1 MKKYY
6 FLLVSVVLFG
16 ACSSVLITGRKQL
29 LLVSDSEVLAMSA
42 KSYKQFVDS
51 VPPSKDAANSA
62 LVRKVGANIS
72 SAVEKYLRENKL
84 ETEIQNL
91 AWEFNLV
98 KDTTVNAFCMP
109 GGKVVFFD
117 GILPLTQTE
126 AGMAVVMGH
135 EIAHAVAKH
144 SNERLSQQLLLQYG
158 AAITDVL
165 LSNKSEITRVG
176 INAIYGIGAQVGV
189 LLPYSRKHEYE
200 ADRLG
205 LIFMAMAGYHPNEA
219 VEFWKRMTANN
230 SGSVFEFMS
239 THPSD
244 EKRIA
249 KMLEVLPEAM
259 QYLPLQQ

>member
-1 MKKYY
+1 MKRHY
-6 FLLVSVVLFG
+6 FLFVLTILFT

-29 LLVSDSEVLAMSA
+29 LLVSDSEILAMSA
-42 KSYKQFVDS
+42 KSYKQFIDS
-51 VPPSKDAANSA
+51 VPPSKDKVNTD
-62 LVRKVGANIS
+62 LVRKVGQNIS
-72 SAVEKYLRENKL
+72 TAVEKYLRENKL
-84 ETEIQNL
+84 EAEIQNL

-109 GGKVVFFD
+109 GGKVVFFE
-117 GILPLTQTE
+117 GILPMTKTE
-126 AGMAVVMGH
+126 AGIAVVMGH

-176 INAIYGIGAQVGV
+176 INTLYGIGAQVGV

-219 VEFWKRMTANN
+219 VEFWKRMSANG
-230 SGSVFEFMS
+230 SGSVLEFMS

-249 KMLEVLPEAM
+249 KMQEVLPEAL
-259 QYLPLQQ
+259 QYLPIKQ